1 MKHKSILLVVS
12 LIVALLMPIPTNAQL
27 SKLKGLGN
35 KVKEKVT
42 EKVNKS
48 GNTIVESVSETTV
61 PTNAATTEATTDDVT
76 EEAVVA
82 VVQTPAPWP
91 MSDNPTYN
99 GKDVRTFLYNLADES
114 DEYLTS
120 LREDMYSRY
129 KSNAK
134 TINSMGY
141 GNYEAQNEN
150 QNLMRLYYE
159 ILTIVQSNVGNVHI
173 NNGAINANDPQLLI
187 TNRKGAGIG
196 YWVMNKNGNFRFCSA
211 KGDGA
216 FLDDEDIA
224 IAKDAALRMRKMQ
237 IITYALHVMLEE
249 AGEQCDPYLRA
260 LYNFSGIYANGVE
273 KACEANTPE
282 NIERKPRPK
291 AGAMHASMK
300 AQALAVAKSN
310 DSDVIDV
317 IITSASWDVKMRGFV
332 PVNRNIYGYYIVKD
346 QHGLM
351 CLPRMW
357 TQDYNNGTYGKLR
370 AGGTGTESPFYIN

>member
-35 KVKEKVT
+35 KIKEKVK
-42 EKVNKS
+42 ESNKDNGKDI
-48 GNTIVESVSETTV
+48 GNIVEEVSNG
-61 PTNAATTEATTDDVT
+61 NASGVATTITRGE
-76 EEAVVA
+76 
-82 VVQTPAPWP
+82 APWP
-91 MSDNPTYN
+91 MKDNPTYK
-99 GKDVRTFLYNLADES
+99 GKDVRAFLYNLADES

-134 TINSMGY
+134 IISTMGN
-141 GNYEAQNEN
+141 GSYEAQNEN

-216 FLDDEDIA
+216 FLDDEDLA
-224 IAKDAALRMRKMQ
+224 IAKEAALRMRKMQ
-237 IITYALHVMLEE
+237 IITYALHEMLQE

-291 AGAMHASMK
+291 AGAMHSSMK
-300 AQALAVAKSN
+300 AQALAVAKAN
-310 DSDVIDV
+310 DSDVVDV
-317 IITSASWDVKMRGFV
+317 IITSGSWDVKMRGFV
-332 PVNRNIYGYYIVKD
+332 PVNRNIYGYYNVPTTHVD
-346 QHGLM
+346 RGL
-351 CLPRMW
+351 
-357 TQDYNNGTYGKLR
+357 Q
-370 AGGTGTESPFYIN
+370 

>member
-35 KVKEKVT
+35 KIKEKVK
-42 EKVNKS
+42 ESNKDNGKDI
-48 GNTIVESVSETTV
+48 GNIVEEVSNGNV
-61 PTNAATTEATTDDVT
+61 SGVATTITRGE
-76 EEAVVA
+76 
-82 VVQTPAPWP
+82 APWP
-91 MSDNPTYN
+91 MKDNPTYK

-134 TINSMGY
+134 IISTMGN
-141 GNYEAQNEN
+141 GSYEAQNEN

-216 FLDDEDIA
+216 FLDDEDLA
-224 IAKDAALRMRKMQ
+224 IAKEAALRMRKMQ
-237 IITYALHVMLEE
+237 IITYALHEMLQE

-291 AGAMHASMK
+291 AGAMHSSMK
-300 AQALAVAKSN
+300 AQALAVAKAN
-310 DSDVIDV
+310 DSDVVDV
-317 IITSASWDVKMRGFV
+317 IITSASWDVKMRGLV
-332 PVNRNIYGYYIVKD
+332 PVNRNIYGYYVVKD
-346 QHGLM
+346 EHGLM

-357 TQDYNNGTYGKLR
+357 TQDYNNGKYGKLR
-370 AGGTGTESPFYIN
+370 AGGTGTESPFYIK

>member
-1 MKHKSILLVVS
+1 MKRKSFLLVVPF
-12 LIVALLMPIPTNAQL
+12 IVALFLPIPVNAQL
-27 SKLKGLGN
+27 SKLRGLGN
-35 KVKEKVT
+35 KIKEKVT
-42 EKVNKS
+42 EKTNKS
-48 GNTIVESVSETTV
+48 GNDIVESVTETIV
-61 PTNAATTEATTDDVT
+61 ATPEVTKVVT
-76 EEAVVA
+76 EEE

-91 MSDNPTYN
+91 MSNNPFYK

-134 TINSMGY
+134 IISTMGN
-141 GNYEAQNEN
+141 GSYEAQNEN

-216 FLDDEDIA
+216 FLDDEDLA
-224 IAKDAALRMRKMQ
+224 IAKEAALRMRKMQ
-237 IITYALHVMLEE
+237 IITYALHEMLQET
-249 AGEQCDPYLRA
+249 GEQCDPYLRA

-291 AGAMHASMK
+291 AGAMHSSMK
-300 AQALAVAKSN
+300 AQALAVAKAN
-310 DSDVIDV
+310 DSDVVDV
-317 IITSASWDVKMRGFV
+317 IITSGSWDVKMRGFV
-332 PVNRNIYGYYIVKD
+332 PVNRNIYGYYVVKD
-346 QHGLM
+346 EHGLM

-357 TQDYNNGTYGKLR
+357 TEDYNNGTYGKLR
-370 AGGTGTESPFYIN
+370 AGGTGTESPFYIK

>member
-1 MKHKSILLVVS
+1 MKRKSFLLVVS
-12 LIVALLMPIPTNAQL
+12 LVMALILPTTTYAQFG
-27 SKLKGLGN
+27 KLKSIS
-35 KVKEKVT
+35 KKAKDKVT
-42 EKVNKS
+42 EKIKETEN
-48 GNTIVESVSETTV
+48 NIVGDVSEST
-61 PTNAATTEATTDDVT
+61 
-76 EEAVVA
+76 VA
-82 VVQTPAPWP
+82 VVRGQAPWP
-91 MSDNPTYN
+91 MSNNPTYN
-99 GKDVRTFLYNLADES
+99 GKDVRTFLYNIADES

-134 TINSMGY
+134 IISSMGD
-141 GNYEAQNEN
+141 GSMEAQAEN

-159 ILTIVQSNVGNVHI
+159 ILTIVQINVGNVHI

-187 TNRKGAGIG
+187 TNRKGSGIG
-196 YWVMNKNGNFRFCSA
+196 YWVMNKNGNFRFCTA
-211 KGDGA
+211 GGDGA
-216 FLDDEDIA
+216 FLDDEDLA
-224 IAKDAALRMRKMQ
+224 IAKNAALRMRKIQ
-237 IITYALHVMLEE
+237 IITYALHTMLEE

-300 AQALAVAKSN
+300 AQALAVAKAN

-317 IITSASWDVKMRGFV
+317 IITSGSWDVKMKGAI
-332 PVNRNIYGYYIVKD
+332 PVNRNIYGYYVVKD
-346 QHGLM
+346 EHGQM

-357 TQDYNNGTYGKLR
+357 TEDYISNGKYGKLR
-370 AGGTGTESPFYIN
+370 AGGTGTESPFYIK